1 MASTRRT
8 LIVLIVS
15 LSVVM
20 AACTGSDGSEA
31 EDDSVAVPEI
41 QALATTVLQ
50 PVTTSTVYDLKSI
63 SIDDFYLWAES
74 EGDWDAFLDEAGA
87 NCETTVVS
95 LSTMADVL
103 TTQLEETLAM
113 VAAGV
118 DAEVPVEDG
127 FEAVEE
133 YESAVLIGSISAKRL
148 SQQKSIENA
157 HAYTMLVQA
166 ALSDLLSEVTG
177 LRSTAVDI
185 ETNTIRSDSIAK
197 RVPRVEEAG
206 EAVAKLVYRPPVW
219 ECPALRP

>member
-197 RVPRVEEAG
+197 RVPRVEEAS